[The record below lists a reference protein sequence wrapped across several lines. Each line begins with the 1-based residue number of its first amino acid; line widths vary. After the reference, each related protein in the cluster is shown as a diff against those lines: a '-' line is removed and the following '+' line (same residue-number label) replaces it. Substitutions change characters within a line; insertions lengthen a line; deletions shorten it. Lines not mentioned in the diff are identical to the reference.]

1 MGQRERTVPPS
12 QTLEHSLEAVEAY
25 PDSVKAAIAFYADYQ
40 AALAEMVRVTRGA
53 IIIVIGP
60 RVLRGIVFE
69 NGEITV
75 DLMRGMGI
83 QLKAAYYR
91 QLPSKRLPK
100 MRQFGAAIDRERIL
114 GVRKMTSE
122 IAEQVRALLLILW
135 ESQNK
140 PNVKAWAIHIALTY
154 AINKDPSLNKRSIW
168 KLIQEEYVA
177 HIRERFP
184 DQVEPGQSYRRA
196 SGDAWEMFVAE
207 YLNSNALLRREGIRA
222 VSLSGTD
229 FDR

>member
-1 MGQRERTVPPS
+1 MSQMEIDNFTVDPVERFYNRVRRAIEATSQLPDARVDVDLGTAQAIALGDDTCDTIVCSPPYGDERNGVNYTQFAKNMLGWLGYSTDEVRQAKGRTLGWGNGERTVPPS

-60 RVLRGIVFE
+60 RVLRGTVFE

-114 GVRKMTSE
+114 VFEK
-122 IAEQVRALLLILW
+122 
-135 ESQNK
+135 
-140 PNVKAWAIHIALTY
+140 
-154 AINKDPSLNKRSIW
+154 
-168 KLIQEEYVA
+168 
-177 HIRERFP
+177 
-184 DQVEPGQSYRRA
+184 
-196 SGDAWEMFVAE
+196 
-207 YLNSNALLRREGIRA
+207 
-222 VSLSGTD
+222 
-229 FDR
+229 